1 MGKFSF
7 PRYSGVLCVIEV
19 CDSLNSSMCVVRPSN
34 MAASIY
40 LFLAIERVK
49 KMVLGTPGFEDFRFL
64 IHFAHFR
71 NAKIVFDVICL
82 FISL

>member
-34 MAASIY
+34 MAASIF